1 MIRQQLIYVT
11 ASFASGMIIMLAY
24 DVLLIM
30 RIIIRR
36 PFVLTALEDVIFW
49 LSSGIFAF
57 YVFYR
62 CSEGVIRIYAI
73 LAMLLECGCLN
84 GLLVTELYYLQKKL
98 IEKIR
103 KCLKLLVSRCRMK
116 ISKKSSDC

>member
-73 LAMLLECGCLN
+73 LAMLFGMWLFKWSVGDRAVLFCRKNNRKDKKMLE
-84 GLLVTELYYLQKKL
+84 
-98 IEKIR
+98 I
-103 KCLKLLVSRCRMK
+103 
-116 ISKKSSDC
+116 ISLAL

>member
-36 PFVLTALEDVIFW
+36 PFVLTAFEDVIFW
-49 LSSGIFAF
+49 LAAEYLHFMCFTDAAKESYGYMQFWQCF
-57 YVFYR
+57 
-62 CSEGVIRIYAI
+62 
-73 LAMLLECGCLN
+73 LECGCLN
-84 GLLVTELYYLQKKL
+84 GLLVTELYYLQKK
-98 IEKIR
+98 
-103 KCLKLLVSRCRMK
+103 
-116 ISKKSSDC
+116 

>member
-36 PFVLTALEDVIFW
+36 PFVLTAFEDVIFW

-62 CSEGVIRIYAI
+62 CSEESTDDMQF
-73 LAMLLECGCLN
+73 LASFLEWPVKWSVGDRAVLFA
-84 GLLVTELYYLQKKL
+84 EKI

>member
-36 PFVLTALEDVIFW
+36 PLVLTALEDVIFW

-73 LAMLLECGCLN
+73 LAMLFGMWLFKWSVGDRAVLFAE
-84 GLLVTELYYLQKKL
+84 KI

-116 ISKKSSDC
+116 ISKKGNEC

>member
-36 PFVLTALEDVIFW
+36 PFVLTAFEDVIFW

-84 GLLVTELYYLQKKL
+84 GLLVTELYYLQKK
-98 IEKIR
+98 
-103 KCLKLLVSRCRMK
+103 
-116 ISKKSSDC
+116 

>member
-24 DVLLIM
+24 DVLLIV
-30 RIIIRR
+30 RFIIRR

-49 LSSGIFAF
+49 LGSGIFTF
-57 YVFYR
+57 YIFYIY
-62 CSEGVIRIYAI
+62 SEGVIRIYAI
-73 LAMLLECGCLN
+73 LAMLFGMWLFKWSVGDRVVSFAE
-84 GLLVTELYYLQKKL
+84 KK

-116 ISKKSSDC
+116 TSKKSSGC